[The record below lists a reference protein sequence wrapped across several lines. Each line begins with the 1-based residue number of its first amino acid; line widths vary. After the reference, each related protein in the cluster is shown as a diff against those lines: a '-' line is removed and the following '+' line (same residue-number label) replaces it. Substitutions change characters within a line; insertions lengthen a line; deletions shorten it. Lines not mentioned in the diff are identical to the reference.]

1 MRPYYGSLKF
11 ASSHVMR
18 TVLAL
23 MMRSEGF
30 EAIRAIGGDVNA
42 AFQSGNEVQI
52 DLAFLPNDNL
62 GKAISSMLTP
72 AVLAQLTLNAQEQSN
87 QFVVHEHQNID
98 EGDSLLVE
106 AFHNMAEGNFVD
118 LYYVKLLWAYN
129 SAIVFVLGLRMAPAT
144 PLPYRTLSVIASQI
158 ATPEQFAEAVV
169 DMVNK
174 IAECKPASA

>member
-1 MRPYYGSLKF
+1 MTIMRPYYGSLKF

-106 AFHNMAEGNFVD
+106 AFH
-118 LYYVKLLWAYN
+118 
-129 SAIVFVLGLRMAPAT
+129 
-144 PLPYRTLSVIASQI
+144 
-158 ATPEQFAEAVV
+158 
-169 DMVNK
+169 
-174 IAECKPASA
+174 